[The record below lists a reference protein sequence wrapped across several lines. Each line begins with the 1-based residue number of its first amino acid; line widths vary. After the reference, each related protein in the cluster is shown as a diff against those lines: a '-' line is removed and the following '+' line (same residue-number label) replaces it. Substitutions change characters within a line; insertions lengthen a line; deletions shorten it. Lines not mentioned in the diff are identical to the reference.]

1 MAMTLR
7 AAGAALTA
15 SIFLACVPS
24 NAWARGAPTGSDDA
38 PAEVNKQVVNGKC
51 SDKPDVDSRNGTAM
65 IGIVNCW
72 SANTNNGS
80 YRALTDLYAHWT
92 LERVDNTIAVRWYGR
107 EDKPAILRLLVGRDQ
122 SFISSI
128 RIDMHDPDQTVT
140 IPLVAFGYQGKVGKG
155 QSWTTDV
162 VNDDQSQPYFRVG
175 PSTSATITVSA
186 KSADDVEVR
195 TTSVIL
201 GTLRSISAIV
211 TPGGSLVT
219 VLNREPLNQASTAV
233 DNALSD
239 IWSKVKDERQISG
252 RQLSEWYEGAGFLV
266 EVDIPAYVKTDATK
280 DRDVAGGADTG
291 KPGPVTK
298 RVYWLRLSCPRYSIF
313 DPALACQRSNSD
325 PAGQPTQPDK
335 ASGVTSDY
343 FQNKI
348 AASISKRVSTQQILN
363 FPLAQGKT
371 LSQFLSDHAWYT
383 QFLRMSDPARTESA
397 AGLSDTFDKSK
408 PQLRTDN
415 DYAGLCSQIVDA
427 LFGVGLSTFDAKL
440 GFWATING
448 SSDFVGIRSNF
459 NDVPQCADL
468 LPEGPNGSRWVFPPK
483 PSTHK

>member
-1 MAMTLR
+1 MNMTSR
-7 AAGAALTA
+7 ATIAALGA
-15 SIFLACVPS
+15 SIFLACIPTH
-24 NAWARGAPTGSDDA
+24 AWARDELPGSGVASADA
-38 PAEVNKQVVNGKC
+38 NKEVLGDKC
-51 SDKPDVDSRNGTAM
+51 SDKPDRDSRNGTAM

-72 SANTNNGS
+72 SANTNNGA
-80 YRALTDLYAHWT
+80 YRVLTDLYAHWT
-92 LERVDNTIAVRWYGR
+92 LERVDDATAVRWYRR

-162 VNDDQSQPYFRVG
+162 VNDDQSQPYFRIG

-195 TTSVIL
+195 TTGVIL

-266 EVDIPAYVKTDATK
+266 EVDIPDFVKTDATK
-280 DRDVAGGADTG
+280 DRNTAGGADAG

-313 DPALACQRSNSD
+313 DPALACQKSNSD

-335 ASGVTSDY
+335 ASGVASDY
-343 FQNKI
+343 FQSDI
-348 AASISKRVSTQQILN
+348 AGLIGKRVSTQQILN

-371 LSQFLSDHAWYT
+371 LSQFLSDHPWYT
-383 QFLRMSDPARTESA
+383 QFLRMGDPVKSA
-397 AGLSDTFDKSK
+397 EDATGNLVATTASK
-408 PQLRTDN
+408 QQSRSNN

-427 LFGVGLSTFDAKL
+427 LYGVGLSTFDAKL
-440 GFWATING
+440 GLWATISG

-459 NDVPQCADL
+459 SDIQQCTEL
-468 LPEGPNGSRWVFPPK
+468 LPEGAQSSRWTFPPK
-483 PSTHK
+483 PDK

>member
-1 MAMTLR
+1 MITMLR
-7 AAGAALTA
+7 STGVVLSASAFLTCM
-15 SIFLACVPS
+15 SS
-24 NAWARGAPTGSDDA
+24 NAWAQGASTGSEVA
-38 PAEVNKQVVNGKC
+38 PIETNKQVIGDKC

-65 IGIVNCW
+65 IGLVNCW
-72 SANTNNGS
+72 SANANNGS

-92 LERVDNTIAVRWYGR
+92 LERVDNTTAVRWYGR

-122 SFISSI
+122 SFISAV

-162 VNDDQSQPYFRVG
+162 VNDDQSQPYFRIG
-175 PSTSATITVSA
+175 PSTSATITLSA

-195 TTSVIL
+195 TTGVIL

-219 VLNREPLNQASTAV
+219 ILNREPLNQASTAV

-252 RQLSEWYEGAGFLV
+252 RQLSEWYEGAGFLI
-266 EVDIPAYVKTDATK
+266 EVDIPDYVKTDATK
-280 DRDVAGGADTG
+280 DRAVAGGADSG

-313 DPALACQRSNSD
+313 DPALACQRSNAD

-343 FQNKI
+343 FQNEI
-348 AASISKRVSTQQILN
+348 AGSISKRVSTQQILN

-383 QFLRMSDPARTESA
+383 QFLRMGDAVKSA
-397 AGLSDTFDKSK
+397 EDATGTLVAAPKQQSRSN
-408 PQLRTDN
+408 N

-427 LFGVGLSTFDAKL
+427 LYSVGLSTFDAKL
-440 GFWATING
+440 GLWATING

-459 NDVPQCADL
+459 SDIGQCTEL
-468 LPEGPNGSRWVFPPK
+468 LPEGSQSRRWTFPQK
-483 PSTHK
+483 AK